1 MKPGNPDNV
10 IDLNRARMGDRP
22 DEREGRHLPRE
33 SGGPTKS
40 APPGLQ
46 RRTRP
51 RRIIA
56 VGGGKGGIGK
66 TMVSANLGIA
76 LAQAGQRV
84 LLVDADLGGAN
95 LHTALGISPPQL
107 TLSDFVGRHTDKID
121 DVVVSTP
128 IPNLR
133 LIAGASD
140 VLDAANPRY
149 QQKVKL
155 LRNLQGVDADYLVL
169 DLGAGTAFNTLDFF
183 LIADTGILVMLPE
196 PTSVENAYRFV
207 KAAFFRKLQYLE
219 DQYGIAAL
227 VDDMLSTREG
237 AVRTPFE
244 FVARVKAQDPGVGE
258 SLEKELKNFR
268 VHLVVNQARTAADL
282 NVGQAVVSAWK
293 KFFGLEMSV
302 LGSIRYDDEAWKAV
316 RRRRPVILERADCDA
331 AQGMVMIAERLLSL
345 DGRLP
350 VPLSPGSP

>member
-1 MKPGNPDNV
+1 LS
-10 IDLNRARMGDRP
+10 I
-22 DEREGRHLPRE
+22 
-33 SGGPTKS
+33 
-40 APPGLQ
+40 
-46 RRTRP
+46 
-51 RRIIA
+51 
-56 VGGGKGGIGK
+56 GGGKGGIGK
-66 TMVSANLGIA
+66 SLLAASLGA
-76 LAQAGQRV
+76 HLARMGKRV
-84 LLVDADLGGAN
+84 VLVDADLGGAN
-95 LHTALGISPPQL
+95 LHTALGVSPPQL
-107 TLSDFVGRHTDKID
+107 TLSDFVGRHTDRID

-128 IPNLR
+128 VPNLR

-155 LRNLQGVDADYLVL
+155 LRNLQGVDADYLIL

-183 LIADTGILVMLPE
+183 LIADTGILVLLPE

-244 FVARVKAQDPGVGE
+244 FVSRVKAQDPGLGE
-258 SLEKELKNFR
+258 SLERELRDFR
-268 VHLVVNQARTAADL
+268 VQLVVNQARTAADL

-293 KFFGLEMSV
+293 KFFGLEMSF
-302 LGSIRYDDEAWKAV
+302 LGSIKYDDEAWKAV
-316 RRRRPVILERADCDA
+316 RRRRPVLLERADCDA
-331 AQGMVMIAERLLSL
+331 AQGMVKIAERLLSL
-345 DGRLP
+345 DGRLA
-350 VPLSPGSP
+350 VPLAPGSP

>member
-1 MKPGNPDNV
+1 MKPGSPDNV
-10 IDLNRARMGDRP
+10 IDLHRARPGDRA
-22 DEREGRHLPRE
+22 DEREGRNLPRT
-33 SGGPTKS
+33 PA

-46 RRTRP
+46 RRSRP

-76 LAQAGQRV
+76 LARAGQRV

-95 LHTALGISPPQL
+95 LHTCLGVPSPQL
-107 TLSDFVGRHTDKID
+107 TLSDFVGRHTDKIE
-121 DVVVSTP
+121 DVVVPTGVA
-128 IPNLR
+128 NLK

-183 LIADTGILVMLPE
+183 LLADTGLLVLLPE
-196 PTSVENAYRFV
+196 PTSVENAYRFM

-237 AVRTPFE
+237 AVRTPYE

-258 SLEKELKNFR
+258 SLERELRDFR
-268 VHLVVNQARTAADL
+268 VHLVVNQIRTAADN

-293 KFFGLEMSV
+293 KFFGLEMSF
-302 LGSIRYDDEAWKAV
+302 LGCIRYDDEAWKAV
-316 RRRRPVILERADCDA
+316 RRRRPVLLERPDCDA
-331 AQGMVMIAERLLSL
+331 AQGMVKIAERLLSL
-345 DGRLP
+345 DGRP
-350 VPLSPGSP
+350 AYPLSTPSP

>member
-1 MKPGNPDNV
+1 MKPGSPDNV
-10 IDLNRARMGDRP
+10 IDLHRARPGDRA
-22 DEREGRHLPRE
+22 DEREGRNLPRT
-33 SGGPTKS
+33 PA

-46 RRTRP
+46 RRSRP

-95 LHTALGISPPQL
+95 LHTCLGVPSPQL
-107 TLSDFVGRHTDKID
+107 TLSDFVGRHTDKIE
-121 DVVVSTP
+121 DVVVPSGV
-128 IPNLR
+128 PNLR

-183 LIADTGILVMLPE
+183 LLADTGLLVLLPE
-196 PTSVENAYRFV
+196 PTSVENAYRFM

-237 AVRTPFE
+237 AVRTPYE

-258 SLEKELKNFR
+258 GLERELKDFR
-268 VHLVVNQARTAADL
+268 VHLVVNQVRTTADN

-293 KFFGLEMSV
+293 KFFGLELSF
-302 LGSIRYDDEAWKAV
+302 LGSVRYDDEAWKAV
-316 RRRRPVILERADCDA
+316 RRRRPVLLERPDCDA
-331 AQGMVMIAERLLSL
+331 AQAMVKIAERLLSL
-345 DGRLP
+345 DGRP
-350 VPLSPGSP
+350 AYPLSTPSP

>member
-1 MKPGNPDNV
+1 LKPGSPDNV
-10 IDLNRARMGDRP
+10 IDLHRARPGDRA
-22 DEREGRHLPRE
+22 DEREGRNLPRA
-33 SGGPTKS
+33 PT

-46 RRTRP
+46 RRSRP

-95 LHTALGISPPQL
+95 LHTCLGVAPPQL
-107 TLSDFVGRHTDKID
+107 TLSDFVGRHTDKIE
-121 DVVVSTP
+121 DVVVPSGV
-128 IPNLR
+128 PNLR

-183 LIADTGILVMLPE
+183 LLADTGLLVLLPE

-219 DQYGIAAL
+219 DQYGISAL

-237 AVRTPFE
+237 AVRTPYE

-258 SLEKELKNFR
+258 GLERELKDFR
-268 VHLVVNQARTAADL
+268 VHLVVNQVRTTADN

-293 KFFGLEMSV
+293 KFFGLEMSF
-302 LGSIRYDDEAWKAV
+302 LGSVRYDDEAWKAV
-316 RRRRPVILERADCDA
+316 RRRRPVLLERPDCDA
-331 AQGMVMIAERLLSL
+331 AQGMVKIAERLLSL
-345 DGRLP
+345 DGRP
-350 VPLSPGSP
+350 AYPLSTPSP

>member
-1 MKPGNPDNV
+1 MKPGSPDNV
-10 IDLNRARMGDRP
+10 IDLHRARPGDRA
-22 DEREGRHLPRE
+22 DEREGRNLPRT
-33 SGGPTKS
+33 PA

-46 RRTRP
+46 RRSRP

-76 LAQAGQRV
+76 LARAGQRV

-95 LHTALGISPPQL
+95 LHTCLGVPSPQL
-107 TLSDFVGRHTDKID
+107 TLSDFVGRHTDKIE
-121 DVVVSTP
+121 DVVVPSGV
-128 IPNLR
+128 PNLR

-183 LIADTGILVMLPE
+183 LLADTGLLVLLPE
-196 PTSVENAYRFV
+196 PTSVENAYRFM

-227 VDDMLSTREG
+227 VEDMLSTREG
-237 AVRTPFE
+237 AVRTPYE

-258 SLEKELKNFR
+258 GLERELKDFR
-268 VHLVVNQARTAADL
+268 VHLVVNQVRTTADN

-293 KFFGLEMSV
+293 KFFGLELSF
-302 LGSIRYDDEAWKAV
+302 LGSVRYDDEAWKAV
-316 RRRRPVILERADCDA
+316 RRRRPVLLERPDCDA
-331 AQGMVMIAERLLSL
+331 AQAMVKIAERLLSL
-345 DGRLP
+345 DGRP
-350 VPLSPGSP
+350 AYPLSTPSP

>member
-10 IDLNRARMGDRP
+10 IDLHRARAGERP
-22 DEREGRHLPRE
+22 EEREGRNLPRVQ
-33 SGGPTKS
+33 SPHTP

-95 LHTALGISPPQL
+95 LHTALGVSPPQL

-121 DVVVSTP
+121 DVVVATP
-128 IPNLR
+128 VPNLR

-183 LIADTGILVMLPE
+183 LIADTGILVLLPE

-227 VDDMLSTREG
+227 VEDMLSTREG

-244 FVARVKAQDPGVGE
+244 FVSRVKAQDPGVGE
-258 SLEKELKNFR
+258 SLERELKDFR

-302 LGSIRYDDEAWKAV
+302 LGAIKYDDEAWKAV
-316 RRRRPVILERADCDA
+316 RRRRPVLLERADCDA
-331 AQGMVMIAERLLSL
+331 AQGMVKIAERLLSL
-345 DGRLP
+345 DGRLA
-350 VPLSPGSP
+350 VPLAPGSP